1 MRRPLVTCFLALALA
16 LSACGSGAPRDS
28 AEDFGGQERAVADA
42 VEAMETAARDDDPT
56 ELCTKL
62 LSERLLSTLEQQG
75 TNCTTAVRD
84 AFEDA
89 SSKDLT
95 VEDVTISGTTATAKV
110 TSGTGSNEKTDTLEL
125 ERAGSTWRISS
136 LRS

>member
-1 MRRPLVTCFLALALA
+1 MRSALALCFLALA
-16 LSACGSGAPRDS
+16 LSACGSAAPRDS
-28 AEDFGGQERAVADA
+28 AQEFSGAERAVADA
-42 VEAMETAARDDDPT
+42 VEAMETAARDDDAG

-62 LSERLLSTLEQQG
+62 FSERLLTALKQQG
-75 TNCTTAVRD
+75 TNCTTAVSE
-84 AFEDA
+84 AFDDA

-95 VEDVTISGTTATAKV
+95 VDDVTISGDTATAKV

-125 ERAGSTWRISS
+125 ERDGAAWKIAS